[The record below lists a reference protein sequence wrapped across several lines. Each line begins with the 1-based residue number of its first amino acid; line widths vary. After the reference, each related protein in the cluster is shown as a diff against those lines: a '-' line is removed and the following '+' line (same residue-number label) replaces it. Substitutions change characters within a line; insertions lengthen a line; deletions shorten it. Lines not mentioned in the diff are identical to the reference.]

1 MSFAPSPDLTKP
13 NHGASGPPGDQ
24 ATVHRGTASR
34 SGENPGHRSTARRQT
49 LPRAPVAPKRLGA
62 HARLVVAKWRAPR
75 TAQPVRAWRGRPPP
89 FTSLGG
95 RSDLALPFGSPCP
108 RARARERERES
119 ERVRL
124 RPESLG
130 AEPSGGVWCV
140 RRAPWLPVGSTV
152 LVLPFGF
159 CAPAGGP
166 CGCGALRLRRPG
178 VHSDRAQRD

>member
-108 RARARERERES
+108 RARASRERASERERATATGKS
-119 ERVRL
+119 WSRNRAAVCGVCAARRGFRL
-124 RPESLG
+124 
-130 AEPSGGVWCV
+130 
-140 RRAPWLPVGSTV
+140 
-152 LVLPFGF
+152 
-159 CAPAGGP
+159 
-166 CGCGALRLRRPG
+166 AL
-178 VHSDRAQRD
+178 QY